1 MRLFLFFFV
10 FFRQVPCISKTVSC
24 LKKHEILICAIDVN
38 YSLGLTCMQF
48 VYQGFASLCK
58 NLLSE
63 IQNVPFLTQK
73 WCSRV
78 VGTLLLHPS
87 QQHHSCSF
95 SASRTDEN
103 MYILK
108 SVIIAYHCFIAGLVS
123 LSAATKHPN
132 VSRWFHSV
140 DSEFEVTLFFFLFLN
155 KSLDCRA
162 RFVFVS
168 VFPSSHSRSYLC
180 LETSTQ
186 CMSH

>member
-1 MRLFLFFFV
+1 MRLFLFFF
-10 FFRQVPCISKTVSC
+10 FRQVPRISKTFSC

-108 SVIIAYHCFIAGLVS
+108 SVIIACHCFIAVWC
-123 LSAATKHPN
+123 H
-132 VSRWFHSV
+132 
-140 DSEFEVTLFFFLFLN
+140 FLQLQN
-155 KSLDCRA
+155 IR
-162 RFVFVS
+162 
-168 VFPSSHSRSYLC
+168 
-180 LETSTQ
+180 TSPDDFTQ
-186 CMSH
+186 

>member
-108 SVIIAYHCFIAGLVS
+108 SVIIACHCFIAGLVS
-123 LSAATKHPN
+123 LSAATKH
-132 VSRWFHSV
+132 
-140 DSEFEVTLFFFLFLN
+140 SERLQMI
-155 KSLDCRA
+155 
-162 RFVFVS
+162 
-168 VFPSSHSRSYLC
+168 SHSRFRI
-180 LETSTQ
+180 
-186 CMSH
+186 